1 MENVLS
7 SKINAQINL
16 FFYKARFLLLYIFFG
31 VISLIIEFTFR
42 NYFIALGFNHSYS
55 TFLGVLIGILFAFWS
70 NSKLNFKI
78 PSPRLLKALFYFLI
92 ISFFSASIQFY
103 LSKIFLVGSQNY
115 EISRIIISGI
125 IFLIGYI
132 FHRKYSFINFKKV
145 GVAIYADTAED
156 IEEINTKISHYPDF
170 IHIDIVDETMKKDAA
185 EVEIFRFETIKAYWP
200 NTQIQT
206 HIMSKD
212 SSKWVSKVLPFSDV
226 IYIHGDINQDINQL
240 IKEIK
245 IKGKLVGIALMITS
259 DINDYIELLQK
270 ADYVLLL
277 TIKHPGNSGQNFH
290 SSAFNKI
297 EQINN
302 LSFRN
307 QFVLCVDGGVNTSI
321 SKLIN
326 SECIVSGSSV
336 LKHSDPIK
344 QIMRL
349 QTNNRYEN

>member
-1 MENVLS
+1 MTNILS

-31 VISLIIEFTFR
+31 LISLIIEFTFR
-42 NYFIALGFNHSYS
+42 SYFITLGFNHSYS
-55 TFLGVLIGILFAFWS
+55 TFSGVLIGILFAFWA
-70 NSKLNFKI
+70 NSKLNFRI

-92 ISFFSASIQFY
+92 ISFFSASIQFF
-103 LSKIFLVGSQNY
+103 LSKIFLVGYKNY
-115 EISRIIISGI
+115 EVSRAIISGI
-125 IFLIGYI
+125 IFLIAYI

-145 GVAIYADTAED
+145 GVAIYADTTED
-156 IEEINTKISHYPDF
+156 IKEINTKISHYPDF
-170 IHIDIVDETMKKDAA
+170 IHIDIVDKTMKRNAT
-185 EVEIFRFETIKAYWP
+185 EVEVFRFETIKAYWP

-206 HIMSKD
+206 HIMSTD
-212 SSKWVSKVLPFSDV
+212 PSKWVSKVLPFSDV
-226 IYIHGDINQDINQL
+226 IYIHGDINRDINQI

-245 IKGKLVGIALMITS
+245 IKGKLVGLALMITS
-259 DINDYIELLQK
+259 DIKNYIELLKK

-290 SSAFNKI
+290 SAAFNKI
-297 EQINN
+297 NQINN

-307 QFVLCVDGGVNTSI
+307 QFILCVDGGINTSI

-326 SECIVSGSSV
+326 SECIVSGSAV
-336 LKHSDPIK
+336 LKNSDPIK

-349 QTNNRYEN
+349 QTNNRYEY

>member
-1 MENVLS
+1 MEKVLS
-7 SKINAQINL
+7 SKINARINL
-16 FFYKARFLLLYIFFG
+16 FFYKIRFLLLYIIFG
-31 VISLIIEFTFR
+31 VLSLIIEFTCR
-42 NYFIALGFNHSYS
+42 NYLITLKVNNNYATLLGI
-55 TFLGVLIGILFAFWS
+55 LVGILFAFWS

-103 LSKIFLVGSQNY
+103 ISNVLIVGNRNY
-115 EISRIIISGI
+115 EVSRIIISSI
-125 IFLIGYI
+125 IFLIAYI
-132 FHRKYSFINFKKV
+132 FHRKYSFVNFKKV
-145 GVAIYADTAED
+145 GVAIYADTEENIKD
-156 IEEINTKISHYPDF
+156 ISSKISHYPDF
-170 IHIDIVDETMKKDAA
+170 IHIDIVDKTMKQNANDI
-185 EVEIFRFETIKAYWP
+185 EIFRFETIKAYWP

-206 HIMSKD
+206 HIMSENP
-212 SSKWVSKVLPFSDV
+212 SKWISKVLPFSDV
-226 IYIHGDINQDINQL
+226 VYVHGDINQDLNQV
-240 IKEIK
+240 IREIRNM
-245 IKGKLVGIALMITS
+245 GKLVGIALKITS
-259 DINDYIELLQK
+259 EINNYIKLLQK

-277 TIKHPGNSGQNFH
+277 TIENPGNSGQNFH
-290 SSAFNKI
+290 SSAFKKI

-302 LSFRN
+302 LSFRS

-336 LKHSDPIK
+336 LKNSNPIK

>member
-1 MENVLS
+1 MEKVLS
-7 SKINAQINL
+7 SKINARINL
-16 FFYKARFLLLYIFFG
+16 FFYKIRFLLLYIIFG
-31 VISLIIEFTFR
+31 VLSLIIEFTIR
-42 NYFIALGFNHSYS
+42 NYLITLKVNNNYA
-55 TFLGVLIGILFAFWS
+55 TFLGVLVGILFAFWS

-103 LSKIFLVGSQNY
+103 ISNIFLVRDQNY
-115 EISRIIISGI
+115 EISRIIISST
-125 IFLIGYI
+125 IFLVAYI

-145 GVAIYADTAED
+145 GVAIYADTVED
-156 IEEINTKISHYPDF
+156 IKEINSKISHYPDF
-170 IHIDIVDETMKKDAA
+170 IHIDIVDKTMKKNANQI
-185 EVEIFRFETIKAYWP
+185 EIFRFETIKAYWP

-212 SSKWVSKVLPFSDV
+212 PSKWVSKVLPFSDV
-226 IYIHGDINQDINQL
+226 VYVHGDINKDLNHI
-240 IKEIK
+240 ISEIRNM
-245 IKGKLVGIALMITS
+245 GKLVGIALSITS
-259 DINDYIELLQK
+259 EINNYTKLLQK

-277 TIKHPGNSGQNFH
+277 TIKNPGNSGQIFH
-290 SSAFNKI
+290 SSAFKKI

-336 LKHSDPIK
+336 LKNPNPAK

-349 QTNNRYEN
+349 QTDNRYEN

>member
-1 MENVLS
+1 MGQVLS
-7 SKINAQINL
+7 RSINARINL
-16 FFYKARFLLLYIFFG
+16 FFYKFRFLLLYIIFG
-31 VISLIIEFTFR
+31 IASLIIEFTFR
-42 NYFIALGFNHSYS
+42 NYLIALTFNHSYA

-103 LSKIFLVGSQNY
+103 IGKVFLVENKNY
-115 EISRIIISGI
+115 ELNRIIISSI
-125 IFLIGYI
+125 IFLIAYW

-145 GVAIYADTAED
+145 GVAIYADAAENIKD
-156 IEEINTKISHYPDF
+156 INSKISHYPDF
-170 IHIDIVDETMKKDAA
+170 IHIDIVDKTMKDDADD
-185 EVEIFRFETIKAYWP
+185 VEIFRFETIKAYWP

-206 HIMSKD
+206 HIMSE
-212 SSKWVSKVLPFSDV
+212 SPSKWFPKVLPFSDV
-226 IYIHGDINQDINQL
+226 IYVHGDINQDISP
-240 IKEIK
+240 IISEIRNV
-245 IKGKLVGIALMITS
+245 GKLVGIALRTTS
-259 DINDYIELLQK
+259 EINNYIDLLKK

-277 TIKHPGNSGQNFH
+277 TIENPGNSGQVFH
-290 SSAFNKI
+290 SSAFKKI
-297 EQINN
+297 EQLNN

-307 QFVLCVDGGVNTSI
+307 RFVLCVDGGVNTSI

-336 LKHSDPIK
+336 LDDSDPIK

-349 QTNNRYEN
+349 QTNSRYEI

>member
-1 MENVLS
+1 MENIFS
-7 SKINAQINL
+7 DKINAQINSFL
-16 FFYKARFLLLYIFFG
+16 YKVRFLLLYIFFG
-31 VISLIIEFTFR
+31 VMSLLIEFIFR
-42 NYFIALGFNHSYS
+42 SYFIALGFNQNFS
-55 TFLGVLIGILFAFWS
+55 TFIGVIIGILFAFWS

-103 LSKIFLVGSQNY
+103 LSNVFLVGSHNY
-115 EISRIIISGI
+115 EINRIVISGI
-125 IFLIGYI
+125 IFLIAYI

-145 GVAIYADTAED
+145 GVAIYANSLED
-156 IEEINTKISHYPDF
+156 IKEISKKISHYPDF
-170 IHIDIVDETMKKDAA
+170 IHIDIVDETMKDNAP
-185 EVEIFRFETIKAYWP
+185 EVEILRFETIKAYWP

-206 HIMSKD
+206 HIMSED
-212 SSKWVSKVLPFSDV
+212 PTKWVSKVLPFSDV
-226 IYIHGDINQDINQL
+226 VYIHGDISQDINQL

-245 IKGKLVGIALMITS
+245 IKGKLIGIALMITS
-259 DINDYIELLQK
+259 KINDYIELLQK

-277 TIKHPGNSGQNFH
+277 TIKCPGYSGQNFH
-290 SSAFNKI
+290 SSAFKKI

-307 QFVLCVDGGVNTSI
+307 NFILCVDGGIDTSI

-336 LKHSDPIK
+336 LKNTDPVK